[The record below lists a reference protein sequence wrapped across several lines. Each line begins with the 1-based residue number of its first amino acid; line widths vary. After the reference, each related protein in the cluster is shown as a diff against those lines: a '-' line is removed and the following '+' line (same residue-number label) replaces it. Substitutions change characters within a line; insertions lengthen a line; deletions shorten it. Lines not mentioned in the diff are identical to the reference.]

1 NGAWSFWGGV
11 VEVVESVG
19 NVEEW
24 QESGEKRGHE
34 ELAGK
39 MVEDEQ

>member
-11 VEVVESVG
+11 VDVVESVG

-24 QESGEKRGHE
+24 QESGEKRGCG
-34 ELAGK
+34 ELARK
-39 MVEDEQ
+39 IVEDEQ

>member
-1 NGAWSFWGGV
+1 YNGAWSFWGRV

-24 QESGEKRGHE
+24 QENGEK
-34 ELAGK
+34 
-39 MVEDEQ
+39 